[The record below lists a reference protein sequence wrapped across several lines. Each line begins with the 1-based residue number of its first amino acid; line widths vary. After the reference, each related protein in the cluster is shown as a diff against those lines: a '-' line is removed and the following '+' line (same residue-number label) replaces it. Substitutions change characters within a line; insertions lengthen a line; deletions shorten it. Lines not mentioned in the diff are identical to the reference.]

1 MDTFAQY
8 QTIATT
14 VPLSLRNNRDRLELP
29 VTGLQEEAGRIGRL
43 LATASASGRLDLTAE
58 QRRELQ
64 DRLGD
69 SLWYLALLCGETGVA
84 MQDVAT
90 HSIAKLQE
98 RTQGLD
104 PDRR

>member
-8 QTIATT
+8 QAIATT

-29 VTGLQEEAGRIGRL
+29 VTGLQEEAGKIGRL
-43 LATASASGRLDLTAE
+43 LAMASASGRLDLTDE
-58 QRRELQ
+58 QCRELQ
-64 DRLGD
+64 DRLAE
-69 SLWYLALLCGETGVA
+69 SLWYLALICGETGVA
-84 MQDVAT
+84 MQDAAA

-98 RTQGLD
+98 RTQDLD

>member
-1 MDTFAQY
+1 MDTVAQY
-8 QTIATT
+8 QSIATT

-43 LATASASGRLDLTAE
+43 LATASGRLDLTVE

-64 DRLGD
+64 DRLAD
-69 SLWYLALLCGETGVA
+69 TLWYLALLCGESGVA
-84 MQDVAT
+84 MQDVAA